1 MKNKKD
7 QEKDGENVIAVSRA
21 IGLLESFLPDDEYLS
36 LLQLSTRTQLHKS
49 TVLRIARTLAHHRY
63 LVQREDGA
71 WRLGP
76 AAGWLGARYRS
87 SFDVSAAVEPV
98 LQDLSALSSESST
111 FFVQEGEARICLYRI
126 EGPQAIRFHI
136 SVGQVLPLDK
146 GSPGKVIL
154 AFSGKPGRQYDAIRR
169 QGYYISIGERDQD
182 VASISAPVYGVNWK
196 LLGAISIS
204 GPSSRLSR
212 VILKGYAETLITKAN
227 RLSLALGGKH
237 KGLPPNPQRTTWHP

>member
-1 MKNKKD
+1 VKNKKD
-7 QEKDGENVIAVSRA
+7 QEKDGDNVIAVSRA

-36 LLQLSTRTQLHKS
+36 LLELSKRSGLHKS

-98 LQDLSALSSESST
+98 LQELSALSSESST
-111 FFVQEGEARICLYRI
+111 FFVQEGDARICLYRI

-136 SVGQVLPLDK
+136 SVGQVLPLEK

-154 AFSGKPGRQYDAIRR
+154 AFSGAAGSQFDTIRR
-169 QGYYISIGERDQD
+169 NGYYISVGERDKD
-182 VASISAPVYGVNWK
+182 VSSISAPVYGVNWK

-212 VILKGYAETLITKAN
+212 PILKGYADTLINKAN
-227 RLSLALGGKH
+227 SLSLALGGKH
-237 KGLPPNPQRTTWHP
+237 KGMPPQAMRTTWHP